1 MPKPEASGR
10 PPVAVSKRRT
20 ARLVTYVTPA
30 EAKRL
35 RKRLRLGHTISDAL
49 REAMLGFDPAARP
62 PAVEALPPP
71 APPEVAVTTPTPAAE
86 AAASERATAPQAS
99 PPPAPMAAR
108 MPGRPLIP
116 APVAAPPEQAP
127 PPPQKRPRADLVAEA
142 VAFLRNYRGKP
153 ILAKQAYEIAER
165 DPQLV
170 LDVGREAK
178 VAWLSHRDL
187 WFLLKERAGE

>member
-1 MPKPEASGR
+1 M
-10 PPVAVSKRRT
+10 
-20 ARLVTYVTPA
+20 RLVTYVTLA
-30 EAKRL
+30 EAKHIRKHL
-35 RKRLRLGHTISDAL
+35 RRGQTISDAL
-49 REAMLGFDPAARP
+49 RDGVLGTDHPAART

-99 PPPAPMAAR
+99 PPPAPMAAQGGAR

>member
-1 MPKPEASGR
+1 M
-10 PPVAVSKRRT
+10 SKRRT

-30 EAKRL
+30 EAKRF
-35 RKRLRLGHTISDAL
+35 RKRLRLGQTISDAL

-62 PAVEALPPP
+62 PAVEAPPP
-71 APPEVAVTTPTPAAE
+71 PPPPEVAATTPTPAAE
-86 AAASERATAPQAS
+86 AAASERATVPQAS
-99 PPPAPMAAR
+99 PPAAPMAAQGGAR

-142 VAFLRNYRGKP
+142 VDFLSNYRGKP
-153 ILAKQAYEIAER
+153 IIAPLAYQIAER

-178 VAWLSHRDL
+178 VAWLSHREL